1 MGSLVGSAFTL
12 ALVLLSLFL
21 FTRLVSSVRSHVSI
35 RDHERGLLYASGR
48 FVRVLEPGGHWM
60 LAPFRRIEVLDLRS
74 RVVTVPG
81 QEILTADNVS
91 VRASVLVGF
100 RIADPRAA
108 FETAQSLEAS
118 LYAQTQLALRAT
130 VAALPVEDL
139 VAQRESLS
147 AQLVE
152 RITPQAALLGI
163 VLETVGVKDLT
174 FPPPLRQALQQVVEA
189 RKAAQASL
197 ERARGEMATLRS
209 LANASRMLENN
220 PSLMTLRA
228 LQGGADG
235 RNTVVLGMNAAVIPL
250 GAPGEPGRP
259 GGEPKGGG
267 ENPPT

>member
-1 MGSLVGSAFTL
+1 
-12 ALVLLSLFL
+12 
-21 FTRLVSSVRSHVSI
+21 
-35 RDHERGLLYASGR
+35 
-48 FVRVLEPGGHWM
+48 M
-60 LAPFRRIEVLDLRS
+60 LMPFRRVEVLDLRS
-74 RVVTVPG
+74 RMVTVPG

-100 RIADPRAA
+100 RITDPRAA

-118 LYAQTQLALRAT
+118 LYAQTQLALRAA
-130 VAALPVEDL
+130 VAALAVEDL

-147 AQLVE
+147 AQLLE
-152 RITPQAALLGI
+152 QITPQAALLGI

-220 PSLMTLRA
+220 PALTTLRA
-228 LQGGADG
+228 LQSGADG
-235 RNTVVLGMNAAVIPL
+235 RNTIVLGMNTGVIPL
-250 GAPGEPGRP
+250 GTPRETDRTAGAPQGDE
-259 GGEPKGGG
+259 
-267 ENPPT
+267 ENPAT